1 MNLKT
6 YLLTYKAG
14 INIDIKQKTMSDLF
28 YVTRPHDSFLRSHD
42 SYHASVSYL
51 RITFR
56 SFCK

>member
-14 INIDIKQKTMSDLF
+14 INIDIEQKTMSDLF
-28 YVTRPHDSFLRSHD
+28 YMIRSHDSCWRSHD

-51 RITFR
+51 RSTLR